1 MCILC
6 YLIPI
11 LVGLISALL
20 GYLLGRLLSRNREK
34 MDILKADLD
43 ACRAKSKELQ
53 LALDKLNME
62 YSDLK
67 PGFSAPLIPLFDATL
82 AEAVFG
88 TAIVENDLK
97 IIEGIGPG
105 IEKLFHAE
113 GIETWKRLSELTSEQ
128 CRKVLDKGGRR
139 FQMHNPSTWP
149 RQSELAYQGK
159 WHELKEWQDFLLRGR
174 Q

>member
-20 GYLLGRLLSRNREK
+20 GYLLGRLLSRNTEK
-34 MDILKADLD
+34 MKILKADLD

-53 LALDKLNME
+53 LELDKLNIE

-67 PGFSAPLIPLFDATL
+67 SGFSAPIPLFDANL
-82 AEAVFG
+82 AESVFG
-88 TAIVENDLK
+88 AVIVENDLK

-113 GIETWKRLSELTSEQ
+113 GIKTWKGLSELTSEQ
-128 CRKVLDKGGRR
+128 CREILDKGGRA

-159 WHELKEWQDFLLRGR
+159 WHELKEYQDFLLGGR